1 MTLAP
6 TGPGPSLREA
16 TRGPVRPPA
25 RAIGVLSVVP
35 LPGWAVVLGA
45 VGSALLVGALTVQ
58 SPLFG
63 AAGAAAV
70 AVGVYLAQRPVL
82 LALVAVALVPTTSG
96 LRRGL
101 PVPGLRLSEVLVVV
115 TAVVV
120 LGFAARALPGPRWR
134 AWDWAAL
141 VYCSGTA
148 LFALLNSALHRAPI
162 TGDDVNVMLGPIQFL
177 LLYRSVAAAMC
188 TPRLRALALRTLL
201 LASVPVSL
209 LAIAQMQGP
218 PVFQNLAVALTD
230 TKVFITPGYDPIMRA
245 TSVFPM
251 WHPLGGY
258 LVVVALVG
266 VALLLLRDTE
276 ALATWWLAAVL
287 ALALVALVLTLTAT
301 ILAGLVLGVIL
312 MGWATKRLRFVLTWL
327 ILGGGTLVLA
337 FLPMVMERVEA
348 QSTATAA
355 TPTAG
360 DSILPQTILYR
371 LLVWSDQYI
380 PALRGM
386 WVTGYGAADPP
397 GISWGHT
404 ESGYLTLILR
414 GGLLLLLA
422 AMVVVYLSWRTA
434 RVALPALEVRSD
446 AAIAATV
453 MTLAVMM
460 PVVNFFFPYFTA
472 SGLPQPMW
480 VVWGLLAS
488 VVGARARPPAV
499 PV

>member
-1 MTLAP
+1 MTLTT
-6 TGPGPSLREA
+6 TGPGPSLRDE
-16 TRGPVRPPA
+16 TRGPVRLPV
-25 RAIGVLSVVP
+25 RELRVMDVVP
-35 LPGWAVVLGA
+35 LPTWAIVAGA
-45 VGSALLVGALTVQ
+45 IGAALLVGALTVQ
-58 SPLFG
+58 SPLLG

-70 AVGVYLAQRPVL
+70 AAGVALAQRPIL
-82 LALVAVALVPTTSG
+82 LALVAIALVPTTSG

-101 PVPGLRLSEVLVVV
+101 PVPGLRMSEVLVVL

-120 LGFAARALPGPRWR
+120 LGFAAKALPGPRWR

-141 VYCSGTA
+141 LYCSGTA
-148 LFALLNSALHRAPI
+148 VFALVNSALHQAPI
-162 TGDDVNVMLGPIQFL
+162 TGEDVNVMMGPLQFL

-201 LASVPVSL
+201 LASIPVSL
-209 LAIAQMQGP
+209 LAVAQMQGP
-218 PVFQNLAVALTD
+218 PFFQNLAVGLTD
-230 TKVFITPGYDPIMRA
+230 TKVFITPGYDPVMRA

-258 LVVVALVG
+258 LVVVALVAI
-266 VALLLLRDTE
+266 ALLLLRDTE
-276 ALATWWLAAVL
+276 ALRTVWLVGVL
-287 ALALVALVLTLTAT
+287 GLALVALVLTLTAT
-301 ILAGLVLGVIL
+301 IIAGLVLGVIVL
-312 MGWATKRLRFVLTWL
+312 GWATKRLRFVLTWMV
-327 ILGGGTLVLA
+327 LGGGALLMA
-337 FLPMVMERVEA
+337 FYPIVAERVDA

-371 LLVWSDQYI
+371 LVIWSEQYL

-386 WVTGYGAADPP
+386 WLTGYGPADPP

-414 GGLLLLLA
+414 GGLLLLFA
-422 AMVVVYLSWRTA
+422 AILVVYLSWRTA
-434 RVALPALEVRSD
+434 RAALPGLEVRAD

-453 MTLAVMM
+453 LVLAVMM

-472 SGLPQPMW
+472 SGLPQPLW

-488 VVGARARPPAV
+488 IVGTRARPPAV